1 LPRTAGSNVQ
11 PVSHRPAQPDV
22 PEGLVLCSAVAKGAA
37 MRSILSRRRLLKSA
51 GALAS
56 AGVLLKPH
64 EKSRGFS
71 ADDNGPRALALI
83 GDRYHNVDYIRVALN
98 RLFRELYLPI
108 DYTINYDQVSPRL
121 LRPYRLFIL
130 LRDGMIW
137 PHGYLEPND
146 YEYSHALENSRD
158 WPKEQFE
165 PWITEEQGAAIK
177 DFVEAGGALYA
188 LHNSSHISLF
198 SKNYREVMGGA
209 YIDHPAL
216 RPFKVS
222 VVNKEH
228 PITRGVQ
235 NFMVNDEQHFVTYDK
250 DPQYILL
257 RSENIDGLTDIY
269 EGKDLGAR
277 AIAGWAY
284 DFGKGRVVFTAVGH
298 TLHALWQPEYFK
310 LQKNAVRWLLR
321 LE

>member
-1 LPRTAGSNVQ
+1 MS
-11 PVSHRPAQPDV
+11 
-22 PEGLVLCSAVAKGAA
+22 SA
-37 MRSILSRRRLLKSA
+37 ISRRHLLKSV

-56 AGVLLKPH
+56 GGVLLDLR
-64 EKSRGFS
+64 EESS
-71 ADDNGPRALALI
+71 AVPTDDKRPRVLALI
-83 GDRYHNVDYIRVALN
+83 GDRYHNADYIRVALN
-98 RLFRELYLPI
+98 RLFQELNLPI
-108 DYTINYDQVSPRL
+108 DYTLNYDQISARL
-121 LRPYRLFIL
+121 LRPYRLFVV

-137 PHGYLEPND
+137 PNGYLEPND
-146 YEYSHALENSRD
+146 YEYSRALENHRD
-158 WPKEQFE
+158 WPKEQSE

-177 DFVEAGGALYA
+177 DFVEVGGGLYA
-188 LHNSSHISLF
+188 LHNSSHISLS

-235 NFMVNDEQHFVTYDK
+235 DFMVNDEQHFVTYDK
-250 DPQYILL
+250 DPKYILL
-257 RSENIDGLTDIY
+257 RSENIDGLTDIS
-269 EGKDLGAR
+269 EGKDLGAK

-310 LQKNAVRWLLR
+310 LQKNAVGWLLR
-321 LE
+321 RE

>member
-1 LPRTAGSNVQ
+1 M
-11 PVSHRPAQPDV
+11 RPA
-22 PEGLVLCSAVAKGAA
+22 
-37 MRSILSRRRLLKSA
+37 ISRRRLLKSA

-56 AGVLLKPH
+56 AEVLLRQREVSSGVPT
-64 EKSRGFS
+64 
-71 ADDNGPRALALI
+71 DDNRARVLALI
-83 GDRYHNVDYIRVALN
+83 GDRYHNADYIRVALN
-98 RLFRELYLPI
+98 RLFRELNLPI
-108 DYTINYDQVSPRL
+108 DYTINYDQISARL
-121 LRPYRLFIL
+121 LASYRLFVV

-137 PHGYLEPND
+137 PQGYLEPND
-146 YEYSHALENSRD
+146 YEYSHELENSGD
-158 WPKEQFE
+158 WSKERSE

-177 DFVEAGGALYA
+177 DFVQAGGALYA
-188 LHNSSHISLF
+188 LHNSSHISLS

-216 RPFKVS
+216 RPFRVS

-235 NFMVNDEQHFVTYDK
+235 DFIVNDEQHFVTYDK
-250 DPQYILL
+250 DPRYILL
-257 RSENIDGLTDIY
+257 RSENIDGLTDIS
-269 EGKDLGAR
+269 EGRDLGTK

-310 LQKNAVRWLLR
+310 LQKNAVGWLLR
-321 LE
+321 TK

>member
-1 LPRTAGSNVQ
+1 
-11 PVSHRPAQPDV
+11 
-22 PEGLVLCSAVAKGAA
+22 
-37 MRSILSRRRLLKSA
+37 
-51 GALAS
+51 
-56 AGVLLKPH
+56 
-64 EKSRGFS
+64 
-71 ADDNGPRALALI
+71 
-83 GDRYHNVDYIRVALN
+83 
-98 RLFRELYLPI
+98 
-108 DYTINYDQVSPRL
+108 
-121 LRPYRLFIL
+121 
-130 LRDGMIW
+130 MIW
-137 PHGYLEPND
+137 PNGYLEPND
-146 YEYSHALENSRD
+146 YEYSHALENNRD

-165 PWITEEQGAAIK
+165 PWITEEQGTAIK
-177 DFVEAGGALYA
+177 DFVEAGGGLYA

-235 NFMVNDEQHFVTYDK
+235 DFMVNDEQHFVTYDK
-250 DPQYILL
+250 DPKYIIL
-257 RSENIDGLTDIY
+257 RSENIDGLTDIS
-269 EGKDLGAR
+269 EGKDLGAK

-284 DFGKGRVVFTAVGH
+284 DSGKGRVVFTAVGH

-321 LE
+321 TE